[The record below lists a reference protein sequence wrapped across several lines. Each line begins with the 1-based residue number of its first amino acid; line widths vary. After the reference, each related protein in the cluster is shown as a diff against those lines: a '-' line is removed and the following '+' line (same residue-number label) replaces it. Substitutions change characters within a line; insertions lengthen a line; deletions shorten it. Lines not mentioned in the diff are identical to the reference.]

1 MSNKIIIENIL
12 KTKKISSLTEL
23 KDFCEYMTEQGV
35 GTDRILE
42 VLADYDI
49 QVGVKGVILQDL
61 VRVVVAK
68 IEPTTKKGK
77 NEEITF
83 YKSEIEYLRNV
94 GDEVERKILYLLLAI
109 SKYDNHPSGWIK
121 YKRELLFKFWGF
133 YFTNS
138 QKTEI
143 MNRCCESGA
152 IDLRVVGSKNPI
164 VCFKV
169 NFRSYDFANA
179 VAKLR
184 FEDNSITDFYDSY
197 LYGENR

>member
-1 MSNKIIIENIL
+1 MSNKIKIENIL
-12 KTKKISSLTEL
+12 KTKKISSLAEL
-23 KDFCEYMTEQGV
+23 KDFCEYMAGQSV
-35 GTDRILE
+35 GIDRILE
-42 VLADYDI
+42 VLADYDV
-49 QVGVKGVILQDL
+49 QVGVKGVSLQDL

-83 YKSEIEYLRNV
+83 YKSEIEYLKNI
-94 GDEVERKILYLLLAI
+94 GDDVERKILYLLLAI

-169 NFRSYDFANA
+169 NFQTFDFGEE
-179 VAKLR
+179 VTTIR
-184 FEDNSITDFYDSY
+184 FEDIFESY
-197 LYGENR
+197 GRLFDE

>member
-1 MSNKIIIENIL
+1 MSNKIKIENIL
-12 KTKKISSLTEL
+12 KTKKIFSLTEL
-23 KDFCEYMTEQGV
+23 KDFCEYMVEQGV
-35 GTDRILE
+35 GTDRIIE
-42 VLADYDI
+42 VLADYDV
-49 QVGVKGVILQDL
+49 QVGIKGVNLQDL

-83 YKSEIEYLRNV
+83 YKSEVEYLKNI
-94 GDEVERKILYLLLAI
+94 DDDVERKILYLLLAI

-169 NFRSYDFANA
+169 NFQTFDFGEEMITI
-179 VAKLR
+179 R
-184 FEDNSITDFYDSY
+184 FEDVYESY
-197 LYGENR
+197 EGIF

>member
-1 MSNKIIIENIL
+1 MSNKIKIENIL

-35 GTDRILE
+35 GTDHILK

-49 QVGVKGVILQDL
+49 QVGVKGVSLQDL

-143 MNRCCESGA
+143 MNRCCGSGA

-169 NFRSYDFANA
+169 NFQAFDFGKEM
-179 VAKLR
+179 VMIR
-184 FEDNSITDFYDSY
+184 FEDIFEN
-197 LYGENR
+197 YGRLFK

>member
-1 MSNKIIIENIL
+1 MSNKIKIENIL
-12 KTKKISSLTEL
+12 KTKKIFSLTEL
-23 KDFCEYMTEQGV
+23 KDFCEYMVEQGV
-35 GTDRILE
+35 GTDRIIE
-42 VLADYDI
+42 VLADYDV
-49 QVGVKGVILQDL
+49 QVGIKGVNLQDL

-68 IEPTTKKGK
+68 TEPTTKKGK

-83 YKSEIEYLRNV
+83 YKSEVEYLKNI
-94 GDEVERKILYLLLAI
+94 DDDVERKILYLLLAI

-169 NFRSYDFANA
+169 NFQAFDFGEEMATI
-179 VAKLR
+179 R
-184 FEDNSITDFYDSY
+184 FEDIFESY
-197 LYGENR
+197 EGVFR